1 MVTDGY
7 NGDDMIVRDLRL
19 ERADDGTYYLASQ
32 PTTAL
37 ADHIVRTHAL
47 GDVHVEGTLD
57 LDLAARAYE
66 LTCTLAWDPTN
77 RPGNVGFE
85 LCRAP
90 GGGRHVAA
98 GAFLDGAFAFVNRR
112 PTFSPAG
119 GESQTPVD
127 PAAGRLPVRV
137 LVDHAS
143 VELFLGDG
151 RTVHS
156 HRVFPL
162 AGDDR
167 IRLFSYGGRA
177 VFEDLTIHR
186 LAAPVRRTT
195 E

>member
-1 MVTDGY
+1 MSVFA
-7 NGDDMIVRDLRL
+7 IRDYRQLFSAQIIAL
-19 ERADDGTYYLASQ
+19 FGTGLA
-32 PTTAL
+32 TVALGLLAYDLAGRNAGAVLGTAL
-37 ADHIVRTHAL
+37 TIKMVMYVVIAP
-47 GDVHVEGTLD
+47 
-57 LDLAARAYE
+57 LAAAYVDRLPRRVFLAALDAVRA
-66 LTCTLAWDPTN
+66 
-77 RPGNVGFE
+77 
-85 LCRAP
+85 
-90 GGGRHVAA
+90 VAA
-98 GAFLDGAFAFVNRR
+98 GAFLDGGFAFVNRR

-127 PAAGRLPVRV
+127 PAAGRLAVRV

-167 IRLFSYGGRA
+167 IRLFSHGGRA